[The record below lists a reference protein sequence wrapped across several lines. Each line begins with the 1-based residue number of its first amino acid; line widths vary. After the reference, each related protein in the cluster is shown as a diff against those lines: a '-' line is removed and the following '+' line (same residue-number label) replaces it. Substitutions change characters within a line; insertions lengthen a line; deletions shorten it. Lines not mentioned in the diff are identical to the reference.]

1 MERKMRRE
9 AKDAQKGTLATVVLI
24 RQTEI
29 P

>member
-1 MERKMRRE
+1 MERKMRRR
-9 AKDAQKGTLATVVLI
+9 AKDAQKETLATVELI